1 MFEGALKRAI
11 AQDDGA
17 RLRAAAETLLTK
29 AADGEPWAL
38 QMLADRLDGKAA
50 QSVEVKTTRS
60 VEDCSLEELRDR
72 VATLLAGTGQA
83 PSSADESRPVH

>member
-11 AQDDGA
+11 AQDDGS

-38 QMLADRLDGKAA
+38 QMLADRLDGKAS

-72 VATLLAGTGQA
+72 VATLLAGAG
-83 PSSADESRPVH
+83 PSPSGADESRPVH